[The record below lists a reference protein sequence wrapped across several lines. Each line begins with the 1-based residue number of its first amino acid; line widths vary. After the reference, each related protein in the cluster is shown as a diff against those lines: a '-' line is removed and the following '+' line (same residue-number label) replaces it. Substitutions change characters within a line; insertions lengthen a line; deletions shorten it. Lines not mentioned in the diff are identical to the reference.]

1 MLRERSVGES
11 LWEAVLPAELREL
24 PVELGKVD
32 AILDEDR
39 FLAPF
44 RSRLIATIGWPTIP
58 VETYMRLMYLKHR
71 YALGCEALCREVA
84 DSFTWRRF
92 CRIALDGRV
101 PDPSTLMK
109 LTKRLGSELLEELN
123 AELLSLAV
131 ERKVLRSRRLR
142 VDTTVVESDALSD
155 RLGVVR
161 ACHLAA
167 DPACSP
173 GAGGGAGAADEGA
186 RPAPLGRQ
194 ASAADLG
201 HARAWRP
208 HPSGRRSVDVRDR
221 RPGQTH
227 DCRCAEGGAERSPK
241 GGLERSRRWA
251 RCPAVSASLRRPS
264 RCSSKPSGGLRA
276 SEQSPTGASR

>member
-44 RSRLIATIGWPTIP
+44 RSRLIATIGRPTIP

-142 VDTTVVESDALSD
+142 VDTTVVESDTRYPTDSGLCAHAIS
-155 RLGVVR
+155 RLTR
-161 ACHLAA
+161 LARRVQA
-167 DPACSP
+167 
-173 GAGGGAGAADEGA
+173 AGLA
-186 RPAPLGRQ
+186 RRT
-194 ASAADLG
+194 
-201 HARAWRP
+201 R
-208 HPSGRRSVDVRDR
+208 VRDR
-221 RPGQTH
+221 RRSVGKRVRRISATLA
-227 DCRCAEGGAERSPK
+227 RGGRTRLAVDRLTSEIAGRARRTIVDVRRVARNARRKAASSGRG
-241 GGLERSRRWA
+241 GGLVA
-251 RCPAVSASLRRPS
+251 RP
-264 RCSSKPSGGLRA
+264 
-276 SEQSPTGASR
+276 